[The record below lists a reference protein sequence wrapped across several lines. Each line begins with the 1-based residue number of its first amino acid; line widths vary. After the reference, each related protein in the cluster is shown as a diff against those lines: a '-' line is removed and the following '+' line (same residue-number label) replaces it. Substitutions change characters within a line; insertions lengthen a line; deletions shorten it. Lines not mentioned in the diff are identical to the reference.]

1 MIRFTEAHSG
11 TGVDFEP
18 RDVVLAGYTG
28 RDQEAVRRHVAELA
42 EHGVPAPEQVP
53 AFYRVTPALVS
64 VTDRIAVLGAETS
77 GEGEFILFRAAGT
90 LFVGVGSDHTDRAVE
105 REDVAKSKQLCRKV
119 VGGRVWRLD
128 DIGPHWDHVIL
139 RSFADGAA
147 QPYQQ
152 GPVASLLDPQEILRQ
167 VKARTGRDLDDV
179 LVFSGTIPLAGEL
192 AYASRFRVVLVDE
205 LHAMH
210 LEAEYAIE
218 VSDLLD

>member
-1 MIRFTEAHSG
+1 MIRFTEAASG
-11 TGVDFEP
+11 AGIALEP

-53 AFYRVTPALVS
+53 AFFRVTPELVA
-64 VTDRIAVLGAETS
+64 VTDRIAVLGLETS
-77 GEGEFILFRAAGT
+77 GEGEFILFTADGT

-139 RSFADGAA
+139 RSYADGADN
-147 QPYQQ
+147 PYQE
-152 GPVASLLDPQEILRQ
+152 GPVASLLEPEEILRR
-167 VKARTGRDLDDV
+167 VEERTGRTLDDV

-192 AYASRFRVVLVDE
+192 TYASRFRVELVDE
-205 LHAMH
+205 LHAMR
-210 LEAEYAIE
+210 LEAEYAVE

>member
-1 MIRFTEAHSG
+1 VIRFTEALSG
-11 TGVDFEP
+11 SGVAFTP

-42 EHGVPAPEQVP
+42 QHGVPAPERVP
-53 AFYRVTPALVS
+53 AFYRVTPELVA
-64 VTDRIAVLGAETS
+64 VTDRITVLGRETS
-77 GEGEFILFRAAGT
+77 GEGEFILFRAGGT
-90 LFVGVGSDHTDRAVE
+90 LFVGVASDHTDRAVE
-105 REDVAKSKQLCRKV
+105 RDDVAKSKQLCRKV

-147 QPYQQ
+147 TPYQE
-152 GPVASLLDPQEILRQ
+152 GPVASLLAPEEILRR
-167 VKARTGRDLDDV
+167 VEARIGRDLDGV

-192 AYASRFRVVLVDE
+192 TCASRFRVELVDE
-205 LHAMH
+205 LHAMR
-210 LEAEYAIE
+210 LEADYAIG